1 MYRQL
6 QLRLESS
13 TSPQADKHPL
23 KKESSEQSIP
33 VVGARDAVQVEVSG
47 AGDGVPEAALVHGAV
62 EGVVLLELVVAVLVD
77 DEDAARLE
85 LAHVVD
91 VVVGPHGGAD
101 DEVVE
106 AVAVQ
111 VARRD
116 GVAEVGADLEREV
129 IKSGC
134 KGTGLGQKV
143 VPRLRECM
151 QSPAVVES
159 KITPNLSKVL

>member
-1 MYRQL
+1 M
-6 QLRLESS
+6 
-13 TSPQADKHPL
+13 
-23 KKESSEQSIP
+23 
-33 VVGARDAVQVEVSG
+33 
-47 AGDGVPEAALVHGAV
+47 PEASLVHGAV

-116 GVAEVGADLEREV
+116 GVAEVGADLKR
-129 IKSGC
+129 
-134 KGTGLGQKV
+134 
-143 VPRLRECM
+143 
-151 QSPAVVES
+151 
-159 KITPNLSKVL
+159 

>member
-1 MYRQL
+1 M
-6 QLRLESS
+6 
-13 TSPQADKHPL
+13 A
-23 KKESSEQSIP
+23 
-33 VVGARDAVQVEVSG
+33 
-47 AGDGVPEAALVHGAV
+47 EAALVHGAV

-111 VARRD
+111 VARSD
-116 GVAEVGADLEREV
+116 GVAEVGADLERKA
-129 IKSGC
+129 IKSANDIVAKYGSND
-134 KGTGLGQKV
+134 T
-143 VPRLRECM
+143 
-151 QSPAVVES
+151 AF
-159 KITPNLSKVL
+159 